1 MRVTIDARP
10 AVDREKTGV
19 GYYAWHLIR
28 RLPEV
33 DPETTYVAWY
43 VHVRTA
49 VRRWRHFDRLGLPNL
64 RERGIVYPSRL
75 LERTGRYGVPRVE
88 WFGRFDVLFGTNFVP
103 PPTRAPRVV
112 VTVHDL
118 AFRRYP
124 ETAPQAVAWW
134 RDALERTVRRA
145 KRVIVPSAAT
155 RDDLLELYEVEPERV
170 AVIPLAVDLEV
181 FRPPTPE
188 RVAAARERFG
198 IDGPYLFAVG
208 RTARKNLPRLL
219 RAFASIPD
227 DLRPKLVVAGAPPW
241 SPGGGDPA
249 LEALEALPRAVRE
262 DVAFVGYVTD
272 EQKVALLGGA
282 LALVYPSLS
291 EGFGFPALEAMA
303 CGTPVVTSGVSSLPE
318 VVGPAG
324 VLVDPLDPDSIAE
337 GILRVIGDE
346 PLRARL
352 RQAGIARAAEF
363 DWRETARATARV
375 LHAAAEA

>member
-1 MRVTIDARP
+1 VRVTIDARP

-43 VHVRTA
+43 VHFRT
-49 VRRWRHFDRLGLPNL
+49 VLGRRRHFDDVGLPNL

-75 LERTGRYGVPRVE
+75 LERTGRYGFPRVE

-103 PPTRAPRVV
+103 PPTRAARIV

-134 RDALERTVRRA
+134 REALERTLRRA

-155 RDDLLELYEVEPERV
+155 RDDLIELYRVEPERV
-170 AVIPLAVDLEV
+170 AVIPLAVDPEV
-181 FRPPTPE
+181 FRPPTPD
-188 RVAAARERFG
+188 RVAAARERFD
-198 IDGPYLFAVG
+198 IDGPYLLALG

-219 RAFASIPD
+219 WAFASIPA

-241 SPGGGDPA
+241 SPDGTDA
-249 LEALEALPRAVRE
+249 TLDALEALPRDVRE
-262 DVAFVGYVTD
+262 AVAFVGYVTD

-282 LALVYPSLS
+282 LALAYPSLY

-303 CGTPVVTSGVSSLPE
+303 CGTPVVASRVSSLPE
-318 VVGPAG
+318 IVGPAS
-324 VLVDPLDPDSIAE
+324 VLVDPLDADSIAE
-337 GILRVIGDE
+337 GLVRVIDDAS
-346 PLRARL
+346 LRARL
-352 RQAGIARAAEF
+352 REAGLARAAEF
-363 DWRETARATARV
+363 DWGRTARATARV
-375 LHAAAEA
+375 LRLAADA

>member
-1 MRVTIDARP
+1 VRVTIDARP

-43 VHVRTA
+43 VHVRT
-49 VRRWRHFDRLGLPNL
+49 VLQRPRHFDDVRLPNL
-64 RERGIVYPSRL
+64 RERGVVYPSRL
-75 LERTGRYGVPRVE
+75 LERTARRGFPRIE

-103 PPTRAPRVV
+103 PPTRASRVV

-134 RDALERTVRRA
+134 RRALERTLRDA
-145 KRVIVPSAAT
+145 TRVIVPSSAT

-170 AVIPLAVDLEV
+170 AVIPLAVDREV
-181 FRPPTPE
+181 FRPPSPE
-188 RVAAARERFG
+188 RVAAVRERFG
-198 IDGPYLFAVG
+198 IDGPYLLALG

-219 RAFASIPD
+219 LAFAAIPA

-241 SPGGGDPA
+241 SPDRVDAA
-249 LEALEALPRAVRE
+249 LQTLGELPPEVRA

-282 LALVYPSLS
+282 LALAYPSLA

-303 CGTPVVTSGVSSLPE
+303 CGTPVVASGVSSLPE
-318 VVGPAG
+318 LVGAAG
-324 VLVDPLDPDSIAE
+324 VLVDPLEPDSIAE
-337 GILRVIGDE
+337 GIVRVIEDE
-346 PLRARL
+346 ALRARL
-352 RQAGIARAAEF
+352 REAGLARAAEF
-363 DWRETARATARV
+363 DWGETARATARV
-375 LHAAAEA
+375 LHLAAGD